1 MRTTIQIDEDILH
14 AAKSLAKAEHKTV
27 GKVISELVRKSL
39 APKPDKETHKGF
51 PVFRVSSDIAPITLE
66 TVNQALDMD

>member
-1 MRTTIQIDEDILH
+1 MRTTLQIDEDILC

-27 GKVISELVRKSL
+27 GNVISELARKGL
-39 APKPDKETHKGF
+39 APRLDKETHRGF